1 MITKKEAELHKKV
14 QEIYKDPRVLLKR
27 VWEKTIV
34 GSPDPTPLQY
44 DMLDFVCV
52 NAPRRAILQAF
63 RGCGKSWI
71 SCVAV
76 VWYLIHNPTIN
87 VMVISASKDKSL
99 ENAKFIHDI
108 LNVLP
113 ELNHM
118 LPHSDQRSSLQKFDI
133 SLAKASQSASVYCV
147 GLEGQIEGK
156 RADVILADD
165 VEIAANS
172 ATKDQRQKLLYR
184 TNEFESILKP
194 DTKYFKT
201 KVIMLGTPQTFE
213 SVYTELRVRGGYFTR
228 IYPALRPSQDKI
240 DEVYGD
246 NLAPLVLSDE
256 LPIGESI
263 EPARFT
269 KEELESR
276 ALSKSYFQ
284 LHFLLDCTLSD
295 EVKFPLKIND
305 LIVRDVD
312 NDMAPEKIVWG
323 SSKEQQLDIPC
334 LGFNRDRFYSELAN
348 VKTDHAEYEQT
359 IMAIDPSGKGT
370 DEMGWAVIKKLY
382 GYVHIVD
389 FGGLQ
394 GGFGQENLTFL
405 AKTAKRYNV
414 NIIVTE
420 SNFGGGMFTQLLR
433 PYLSKYHRC
442 GIEDVHSSKQ
452 KELRIIDTIEPLL
465 GQHRLI
471 IDKGAIERDF
481 RDTSDKPDYSLIY
494 QMSHVTRD
502 RGSLVHDDRLD
513 ALAMACSFIT
523 DTMDVDSDELA
534 WERELEEIMAEDDDL
549 FGSNSPSWGDNYK
562 I

>member
-14 QEIYKDPRVLLKR
+14 QEIYKDPKKLLKR

-44 DMLDFVCV
+44 DMLDFVCT

-76 VWYLIHNPTIN
+76 IWYLIHNPTIN
-87 VMVISASKDKSL
+87 VMVVSASKDKSL

-118 LPHSDQRSSLQKFDI
+118 LPHSNQRSSLQKFDI

-165 VEIAANS
+165 IEIASNS
-172 ATKDQRQKLLYR
+172 ATKDQRQKVLYR

-213 SVYTELRVRGGYFTR
+213 SVYTELRTKAKYFTR
-228 IYPALRPSQDKI
+228 IYPAVRPSQEKI

-246 NLAPLVLSDE
+246 NLAPLVLGDD
-256 LPIGESI
+256 I
-263 EPARFT
+263 EVGGSVEPLRFT
-269 KEELESR
+269 TEELESR
-276 ALSKSYFQ
+276 ALSKSYYQ

-295 EVKFPLKIND
+295 EMKYPLKIND
-305 LIVRDVD
+305 LIVKDVD
-312 NDMAPEKIVWG
+312 PSVGPEKIVWASG
-323 SSKEQQLDIPC
+323 KENQIEIPC
-334 LGFNRDRFYSELAN
+334 QGFNRDRFHSPMTN
-348 VKTDHAEYEQT
+348 ITTSHVDYEQT
-359 IMAIDPSGKGT
+359 IMAIDPSGKGA

-382 GYVHIVD
+382 GYIHVID
-389 FGGLQ
+389 FGGMQ
-394 GGFGQENLTFL
+394 GGFSVDNLKKLTLL
-405 AKTAKRYNV
+405 AKKYEVQR
-414 NIIVTE
+414 IVTE
-420 SNFGGGMFTQLLR
+420 SNFGGGMFTQLLY
-433 PYLSKYHRC
+433 PYLAKIHPC
-442 GIEDVHSSKQ
+442 AIEDVHSSTQ
-452 KELRIIDTIEPLL
+452 KETRIIDSLEPLMS
-465 GQHRLI
+465 QHRLI
-471 IDKGAIERDF
+471 IDKGAIEREN
-481 RDTSDKPDYSLIY
+481 RDTAEKPDYSMIY
-494 QMSHVTRD
+494 QMSHITRD
-502 RGSLVHDDRLD
+502 RKSLAHDDRLD
-513 ALAMACSFIT
+513 ALAMACSFVT
-523 DTMDVDSDELA
+523 DTMDVDSEQMSID
-534 WERELEEIMAEDDDL
+534 RELEEYLNEDSDM
-549 FGSNSPSWGDNYK
+549 FGAPDVTWGGHLK
-562 I
+562 R